1 MKLFVALSR
10 FPKSILPWLFLLAY
24 LIHISEEYLGGGA
37 LQTGFNANLKGVNLT
52 ASQFL
57 IVNGIVFLLFLLLIF
72 LAQKFK
78 FPDWLSVCLGTIIL
92 INAISHTV
100 STVTMAEYSPGLI
113 TGLLIFMP
121 LGGLSL
127 FGLRARMSARR
138 YLIAIAAGIAT
149 HGVVTLITLRGN
161 DLFRL

>member
-1 MKLFVALSR
+1 MKLFVASSR
-10 FPKSILPWLFLLAY
+10 FSKLILPWLFLLAY

-78 FPDWLSVCLGTIIL
+78 FPDWLAVCLGTIIV

-100 STVTMAEYSPGLI
+100 STVT
-113 TGLLIFMP
+113 
-121 LGGLSL
+121 
-127 FGLRARMSARR
+127 
-138 YLIAIAAGIAT
+138 
-149 HGVVTLITLRGN
+149 
-161 DLFRL
+161 